1 MFLYKGLYIKI
12 YFISI
17 FSHNLNNKE
26 YDIYVMQILLILV
39 FLSSLNSDCYLI
51 PILPSPSRINTR
63 LVVDKDKPMNVLPM
77 ESTWNELGHLLGTQG
92 YSGLVSEPCTQ
103 LPLIPFENYRVVV
116 VVGWVAHKVLVTAQS
131 PNSPFPF

>member
-1 MFLYKGLYIKI
+1 
-12 YFISI
+12 
-17 FSHNLNNKE
+17 
-26 YDIYVMQILLILV
+26 MQIQLILV

-63 LVVDKDKPMNVLPM
+63 LVVDNDKPMNVLPM

-103 LPLIPFENYRVVV
+103 LPLIPLYPHWDETI
-116 VVGWVAHKVLVTAQS
+116 KTALIR
-131 PNSPFPF
+131 PNIYMILSNGME